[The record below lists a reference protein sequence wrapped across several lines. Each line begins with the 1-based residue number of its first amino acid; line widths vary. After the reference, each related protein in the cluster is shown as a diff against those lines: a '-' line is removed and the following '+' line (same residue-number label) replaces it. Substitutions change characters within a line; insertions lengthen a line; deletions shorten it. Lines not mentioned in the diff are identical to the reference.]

1 MKNLLNFKFIAMM
14 LACCFTLTFAAC
26 DDDNKKD
33 DPVNVD
39 KTEIEAL
46 LTECADL
53 LANATTAD
61 YPQEAIDEF
70 TTKVAAITTALTSAK
85 TQTVVDNL
93 LTQLKEAKKAFEA
106 AAFGAIPEEAK
117 LLEWTF
123 DEGEGTALTS
133 TGVQKWVAN
142 FSTATELFT
151 QYGGTAEMPTFAEGK
166 SGKAIHLKNGAFLQV
181 TDFNSSLLLGDKLS
195 VSVWAKPDVTK
206 AGNYIVSMGDW
217 HNWKF
222 QVQDN
227 GKPFFT
233 VATNEG
239 IVDADNE
246 GDLSCP
252 ENTWTHLV
260 VSMDL
265 PAGTLS
271 FYVNGELTKTWDKSG
286 KPALGTA
293 QVEAAKSDV
302 TGEAYPF
309 MIGAACPVADVL
321 SWATGISSWN
331 GFDGSLDEL
340 KIYNIALS
348 EGQAKKL
355 YNDEK

>member
-1 MKNLLNFKFIAMM
+1 
-14 LACCFTLTFAAC
+14 
-26 DDDNKKD
+26 
-33 DPVNVD
+33 
-39 KTEIEAL
+39 
-46 LTECADL
+46 
-53 LANATTAD
+53 
-61 YPQEAIDEF
+61 
-70 TTKVAAITTALTSAK
+70 
-85 TQTVVDNL
+85 
-93 LTQLKEAKKAFEA
+93 
-106 AAFGAIPEEAK
+106 
-117 LLEWTF
+117 
-123 DEGEGTALTS
+123 
-133 TGVQKWVAN
+133 
-142 FSTATELFT
+142 
-151 QYGGTAEMPTFAEGK
+151 MPTFAEGK
-166 SGKAIHLKNGAFLQV
+166 SGKAIYLKNGAFLQV

-195 VSVWAKPDVTK
+195 ISVWAKPDVTK